1 MKNISKLRY
10 SSAVL
15 TLLLGAALLAGCEGD
30 AVGTSANA
38 STSAD
43 THASNGPTTGELEA
57 LFEQVE
63 SGEAFFVI
71 TGAVTSLDE
80 HTLANDPSAS
90 GVSRDIFRPALGGG
104 NSRSGNNANGPYSL
118 TLYTDALHEEAPDN
132 PVQAWLNLIL
142 PEDAEAGRY
151 YAINTFADA
160 EADQVQAHLL
170 GDGRAWTF
178 ERQVEGGLQLFEL
191 GETIS
196 AAWHLT
202 AAAGHGEE
210 SRRVNVEGAVNDL
223 LFTPQSQT
231 NYDIEINGD
240 NQQVVMRTGGNARAD
255 RYTLVISNGIYLNFP
270 AGIEPGSYSIELGRD
285 DGVVGIQFTQHNI
298 ESVEGTLILTQHGET
313 FDAEIEFSASG
324 EDKVALSG
332 TLEALT
338 LVQ

>member
-1 MKNISKLRY
+1 MKNSHKLRL

-15 TLLLGAALLAGCEGD
+15 TLLLGTTLLAGCEGD
-30 AVGTSANA
+30 AVGTNANA
-38 STSAD
+38 STSTD
-43 THASNGPTTGELEA
+43 THAGNGPTTGELEA

-63 SGEAFFVI
+63 SGETHFVI
-71 TGAVTSLDE
+71 TGAATSLDE

-90 GVSRDIFRPALGGG
+90 GVSQDIFRPALGGG
-104 NSRSGNNANGPYSL
+104 NSRQGINAKGPYSL
-118 TLYTDALHEEAPDN
+118 TLYIDALHEDAPDN

-142 PEDAEAGRY
+142 PEGAEAGRY

-160 EADQVQAHLL
+160 EADQVQAHLM

-178 ERQVEGGLQLFEL
+178 ERQIEGGLQLFEL

-210 SRRVNVEGAVNDL
+210 SRRVNVEGAVKEL
-223 LFTPQSQT
+223 LFTPQSEA

-240 NQQVVMRTGGNARAD
+240 SQQIVMRTGGNARAD
-255 RYTLVISNGIYLNFP
+255 RYTLIISNGIYLNFP
-270 AGIEPGSYSIELGRD
+270 AGIGPGSYSVELGRD

-298 ESVEGTLILTQHGET
+298 ASVEGTLTLAQHGET
-313 FDAEIEFSASG
+313 FDAEIEFTASG
-324 EDKVALSG
+324 EDEVILSG

>member
-1 MKNISKLRY
+1 MNNINKLRH
-10 SSAVL
+10 SSAIL
-15 TLLLGAALLAGCEGD
+15 TLLLGAMLLAGCEGD
-30 AVGTSANA
+30 AVGASSSANA

-90 GVSRDIFRPALGGG
+90 GVSRDIFRPALSGG

-118 TLYTDALHEEAPDN
+118 TLYIDALHEDAPDN
-132 PVQAWLNLIL
+132 PVQAWLNLVL
-142 PEDAEAGRY
+142 PEEAEAGRY
-151 YAINTFADA
+151 YVINSFASA

-202 AAAGHGEE
+202 AAVGHGEE
-210 SRRVNVEGAVNDL
+210 ARSVNVEGAVKEL
-223 LFTPQSQT
+223 VYTPQSQT
-231 NYDIEINGD
+231 NYDIEVNGD
-240 NQQVVMRTGGNARAD
+240 SQQVVMRTGGNAIAD
-255 RYTLVISNGIYLNFP
+255 R
-270 AGIEPGSYSIELGRD
+270 
-285 DGVVGIQFTQHNI
+285 
-298 ESVEGTLILTQHGET
+298 
-313 FDAEIEFSASG
+313 
-324 EDKVALSG
+324 
-332 TLEALT
+332 
-338 LVQ
+338 